1 MKPLRVWPGVI
12 AVAAL
17 LVARFGVKA
26 FVPGFTGFSRG
37 MMWSFWGAGAVLL
50 WWLLLSRARWFERL
64 GGIALMAAG
73 LGVAWQLRH
82 PSMSLLW
89 VVGYA
94 VPAVCLALVAG
105 AAVARRSPDGLRR
118 ATIAGAILLA
128 SLGWLL
134 VRTEGISGDHVLS
147 FNWRWTASPEE
158 RLLARIGRE
167 PAPLAPAPA
176 ASASPATSSGSGR
189 TLAAADSF
197 GVGRCR
203 EARHRER
210 RRRCPLR
217 QRRHHCLRR
226 QRRPTGPASA
236 GPSATASCTASAS
249 PPTGRPRRRSSCGG
263 GRSGRAGR
271 PSR

>member
-1 MKPLRVWPGVI
+1 VI

-64 GGIALMAAG
+64 GGVALIAGG
-73 LGVAWQLRH
+73 LYAAWQLRH

-105 AAVARRSPDGLRR
+105 AAVARRSADGPRR

-147 FNWRWTASPEE
+147 FQWRWTASPEE

-167 PAPLAPAPA
+167 RVPPAPAPA
-176 ASASPATSSGSGR
+176 ASASPAISSATVVPSAQP
-189 TLAAADSF
+189 TL
-197 GVGRCR
+197 GTGRCR
-203 EARHRER
+203 EARPASRGA
-210 RRRCPLR
+210 CQLNGGS
-217 QRRHHCLRR
+217 
-226 QRRPTGPASA
+226 PTPSAATADCRASA

-249 PPTGRPRRRSSCGG
+249 PPAGRPPPSSCGAA
-263 GRSGRAGR
+263 RSGRAGR
-271 PSR
+271 PLR